1 MRKYKLIKCY
11 PGSPDLG
18 TEVEKELN
26 SKSNSSY
33 FYRSRDRR
41 ICVFN
46 HHVEDSPEYWEEVE
60 DNIWWIVFKNAETMF
75 HSWTP
80 YRLETRLS
88 YHKGDTREYF
98 KTEEEAKTFIIFNKP
113 CLSYDDVRKE
123 VKKLD
128 TPSSM
133 LSNIFNIVKSKI

>member
-1 MRKYKLIKCY
+1 MMRKYKLIKEY
-11 PGSPDLG
+11 PGSPELG
-18 TEVEKELN
+18 TICEERNRNGSFCYYFEGEKNLGILKNQVEN
-26 SKSNSSY
+26 Q
-33 FYRSRDRR
+33 
-41 ICVFN
+41 
-46 HHVEDSPEYWEEVE
+46 PEYWQEVN

-80 YRLETRLS
+80 YRIETMLS
-88 YHKGDTREYF
+88 YHKEDTREYF